1 MSISSLLA
9 TNRIFTNTEISSKKR
24 LLEFISQQAAED
36 LLLVQKKINHKL
48 QNNIYHKLLE
58 RERLGS
64 TGLGKGI
71 ALPHARLGDIS
82 NAHAYFFNLQQ
93 PINYDA
99 IDKQKVDL
107 IFVLFIPEES
117 TEEHL
122 QILASLA
129 KIFSQESITDK
140 IRNSQSADDIIRII
154 MQAETEI

>member
-24 LLEFISQQAAED
+24 LLEFISEQAAKD
-36 LLLVQKKINHKL
+36 LSLVQNKI
-48 QNNIYHKLLE
+48 YPKLLE

-71 ALPHARLGDIS
+71 AVPHARLGHIS
-82 NAHAYFFNLQQ
+82 DAHAYFFNLQQ

-117 TEEHL
+117 TDEHL

-129 KIFSQESITDK
+129 KIFSQKPVTDK
-140 IRNSQSADDIIRII
+140 IRNSQSADDIIQII
-154 MQAETEI
+154 IQAETEI

>member
-9 TNRIFTNTEISSKKR
+9 TNRIFTHTEISSKKR
-24 LLEFISQQAAED
+24 LLEFISEQAAKD
-36 LLLVQKKINHKL
+36 LSLVQNK
-48 QNNIYHKLLE
+48 IYHKLLE

-71 ALPHARLGDIS
+71 AVPHARLDHIS
-82 NAHAYFFNLQQ
+82 DAHAYFFNLQQ

-129 KIFSQESITDK
+129 KIFSQKPVTDK
-140 IRNSQSADDIIRII
+140 IRNSQSADDIIQII
-154 MQAETEI
+154 IQAETEI

>member
-24 LLEFISQQAAED
+24 LLEFISEQAAKD
-36 LLLVQKKINHKL
+36 LSLVQSK
-48 QNNIYHKLLE
+48 IYHKLLE

-71 ALPHARLGDIS
+71 AVPHARLANIS
-82 NAHAYFFNLQQ
+82 DAQVYFLKLQQ

-129 KIFSQESITDK
+129 KIFSQKPVTEK
-140 IRNSQSADDIIRII
+140 IRNSLSADDIIQII
-154 MQAETEI
+154 MQAEIEA